1 MYSSSYKHR
10 SATLNAFEDA
20 YAKEQFLKRSASG
33 KAVSGCTPYSE
44 AALSCVREEKPKEE
58 LCKEIV
64 TCNEKPPSVPVKPK
78 KGVSGLLSGMD
89 GGDILLILLIVFFL
103 SDKDDENDTLIPV
116 LLSLLLLF

>member
-10 SATLNAFEDA
+10 PATLSAFEDA

-33 KAVSGCTPYSE
+33 KAINGCTPYSE
-44 AALSCVREEKPKEE
+44 AALASVKEDKPEAESCR
-58 LCKEIV
+58 EIV
-64 TCNEKPPSVPVKPK
+64 SCDEKPPSVHGKPK

-89 GGDILLILLIVFFL
+89 GGDILLILLIIFFL